1 MHLIADDDNNADLRN
16 IVMEEDI
23 CCCCTT
29 TLVIAI
35 SNYVQ
40 GRISS
45 LCTAGSIEFV
55 GLDVLFTF
63 LCGGSGFVFCLNEI

>member
-23 CCCCTT
+23 CCT
-29 TLVIAI
+29 TLVLLSVII
-35 SNYVQ
+35 VQ

-45 LCTAGSIEFV
+45 LCTVVSIEFV
-55 GLDVLFTF
+55 GWMSILLFCAVAVVLF
-63 LCGGSGFVFCLNEI
+63 FV

>member
-29 TLVIAI
+29 LVLLSVII
-35 SNYVQ
+35 VQ

-45 LCTAGSIEFV
+45 LCTVVSIEFV
-55 GLDVLFTF
+55 GWMCYFTF
-63 LCGGSGFVFCLNEI
+63 LCGGSGFVFC